1 MKVYILLYDEY
12 HFFGVY
18 QTLDSARI
26 AMDKLQSEIPH
37 KDVWILEKEAK

>member
-1 MKVYILLYDEY
+1 MKVYVVLYDEY
-12 HFFGVY
+12 QFWGVY

-37 KDVWILEKEAK
+37 KDDWILEKEAK